1 MKLFLTLAT
10 ILAIAAGVLH
20 ANSTRSASFYL
31 NAPQKYEGKKI
42 TLYVAFV
49 KREADSQYSAY
60 TVSRDGDETAY
71 IDVLLSKDKTESFA
85 RKYGSDFKYQNG
97 KIRTRPMSGILSQVE
112 GRWFLAYGVE

>member
-1 MKLFLTLAT
+1 MRLFLILVT
-10 ILAIAAGVLH
+10 ILVFAAGVLH

-49 KREADSQYSAY
+49 KRDADSQYSAY